1 MRHLLEL
8 FLFFIVLMGLPDW
21 YIFRT
26 YVSQWKKKGI
36 RILYWLP
43 SILILIGMIYTFGS
57 FSDSIPLRQ
66 CPQSCIQSSFHHRSF
81 SNPKSKTTCLR
92 SLYGWSLCNIH
103 FRIYPLRSNRGQAT
117 FSSEGNCYLLQR
129 YPRWFSRL
137 SDCPNS

>member
-57 FSDSIPLRQ
+57 FEPKPPMMQRMGSFLILFL
-66 CPQSCIQSSFHHRSF
+66 CIITVGRPSSVKA
-81 SNPKSKTTCLR
+81 P
-92 SLYGWSLCNIH
+92 SLYWDGLHSG
-103 FRIYPLRSNRGQAT
+103 SQ
-117 FSSEGNCYLLQR
+117 
-129 YPRWFSRL
+129 
-137 SDCPNS
+137 